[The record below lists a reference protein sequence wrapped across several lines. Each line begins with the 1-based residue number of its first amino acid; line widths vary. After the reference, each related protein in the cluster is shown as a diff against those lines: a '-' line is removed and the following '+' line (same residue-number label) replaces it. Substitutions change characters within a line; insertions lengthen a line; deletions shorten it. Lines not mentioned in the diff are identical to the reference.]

1 LKKGKEN
8 SMNKQELSKQIANQM
23 KEFER
28 LGGLI
33 DYRKPRKIRVKKS
46 VYTGT
51 NKRGGRKQELR
62 GWDAVVPSA
71 SASYGFGGWYA
82 EWKEEQS

>member
-1 LKKGKEN
+1 
-8 SMNKQELSKQIANQM
+8 MNKQELSNQIAEQM

-33 DYRKPRKIRVKKS
+33 DYRPARKRKIKKS

-71 SASYGFGGWYA
+71 SASYGYGGWYA
-82 EWKEEQS
+82 EWKESDS